1 VEKAEKGKWMED
13 ESGPPTPPVEPSGA
27 ESPVARTPLSR
38 RTVLLGLAAVGGISA
53 VNVGAFLGAGGW
65 FTPGTL
71 TTSRFVDRFEQVFGK
86 HDGFRRNHAKGV
98 SATGVFTSNGAG
110 TELSEAAVFQSG
122 TTPVTARFSISGGM
136 PTVADA
142 NSTVRGLAVLFH
154 MSNGEQWRTAMV
166 NVPVFTDRVPQGF
179 YDRLLATKPV
189 PSTGQPDP
197 VKVAA
202 FLSKYPE
209 TARAMALISKTPPST
224 GLYNSPYHGLNAFR
238 FTNSA
243 GTTVPVR
250 WTMKPEEPIQQ
261 VAGAAHPPGKDYLFD
276 ALIDKVT
283 QGPVRWRFLITVGQP
298 GDPTNDATT
307 PWPVNRRQI
316 DVGTLTIDSLQTEA
330 PGNARD
336 VNFDPTVLPQGIA
349 PSDDPLLAARSAV
362 YAQSYQRR
370 TGEPH
375 QPSEVTVTKPEP
387 TAELAKGGS

>member
-1 VEKAEKGKWMED
+1 MD
-13 ESGPPTPPVEPSGA
+13 EETN
-27 ESPVARTPLSR
+27 PLSPLGEQSDAQSAVGRMPLNR
-38 RTVLLGLAAVGGISA
+38 RSVLLGLAAVGGISA

-65 FTPGTL
+65 FTPDTL
-71 TTSRFVDRFEQVFGK
+71 TTSRFADRFEQVFGK

-110 TELSEAAVFQSG
+110 TELSRAAVFQHG
-122 TTPVTARFSISGGM
+122 TTPVTARFSISGGL

-179 YDRLLATKPV
+179 YERLLATQPV
-189 PSTGQPDP
+189 PSTGKPDP

-202 FLSKYPE
+202 FLAKYPE
-209 TARAMALISKTPPST
+209 TARAMAMISKTPPST
-224 GLYNSPYHGLNAFR
+224 GLYNSPFHGLNAFR

-243 GTTVPVR
+243 GATVPVR
-250 WTMKPEEPIQQ
+250 WTMMPDEPFQP
-261 VAGAAHPPGKDYLFD
+261 VAGTAPEPGKDYLFD
-276 ALIDKVT
+276 ALIDRVT
-283 QGPVRWRFLITVGQP
+283 QGPVRWRFLITVGEP
-298 GDPTNDATT
+298 GDPTNDATK
-307 PWPVNRRQI
+307 PWPAGRRQVE
-316 DVGTLTIDSLQTEA
+316 VGTLTIDALQTEA

-336 VNFDPTVLPQGIA
+336 VNFDPTVLPEGIA

-370 TGEPH
+370 TREPH
-375 QPSEVTVTKPEP
+375 QPSEVQVAQQPSGAPVMKVDQ
-387 TAELAKGGS
+387 

>member
-1 VEKAEKGKWMED
+1 MDGGTE
-13 ESGPPTPPVEPSGA
+13 PPAPPGGPSG
-27 ESPVARTPLSR
+27 EGSPTGRTPMSR

-53 VNVGAFLGAGGW
+53 ANIGAFLGAGGW
-65 FTPGTL
+65 FTPDTL

-98 SATGVFTSNGAG
+98 SATGLFTSNGAG
-110 TELSEAAVFQSG
+110 TALSKATVFQTG
-122 TTPVTARFSISGGM
+122 TTPVTARFSISGGL
-136 PTVADA
+136 PAVADTNA
-142 NSTVRGLAVLFH
+142 AVRGLGVLFH
-154 MSNGEQWRTAMV
+154 MVGGEQWRTAMV

-179 YDRLLATKPV
+179 YERLLATKPV

-197 VKVAA
+197 AKVAA

-209 TARAMALISKTPPST
+209 TARAMAVISKTPPST

-243 GTTVPVR
+243 GVTVPVR
-250 WTMKPEEPIQQ
+250 WTMMPEEPIRT
-261 VAGAAHPPGKDYLFD
+261 VTGAAHAPGKDYLFD
-276 ALIDKVT
+276 ALIDKVA
-283 QGPVRWRFLITVGQP
+283 QGPVHWRFLITVGQP

-307 PWPVNRRQI
+307 PWPANRRQV
-316 DVGTLTIDSLQTEA
+316 DVGTLTIDSLQTEG

-336 VNFDPTVLPQGIA
+336 VNFDPTVLPEGIA
-349 PSDDPLLAARSAV
+349 ASDDPLLAARSAV

-375 QPSEVTVTKPEP
+375 HPSEVTVTAPPSRVEA
-387 TAELAKGGS
+387 AEVEHEN

>member
-1 VEKAEKGKWMED
+1 MDGGTE
-13 ESGPPTPPVEPSGA
+13 PPAPPGDG
-27 ESPVARTPLSR
+27 SPTGRTPLSR
-38 RTVLLGLAAVGGISA
+38 RTMLLGLAAVGGISA

-65 FTPGTL
+65 FTPDTL

-110 TELSEAAVFQSG
+110 TALSKATVFQAG
-122 TTPVTARFSISGGM
+122 TTPVTVRFSISGGM
-136 PTVADA
+136 PAAADA
-142 NSTVRGLAVLFH
+142 NAAVRGLAVLFH
-154 MSNGEQWRTAMV
+154 MAGGEQWRNAMV
-166 NVPVFTDRVPQGF
+166 NVPVFTDRIPQGF
-179 YDRLLATKPV
+179 YERLLATKPV
-189 PSTGQPDP
+189 PSTGRPDP

-209 TARAMALISKTPPST
+209 TARAMAVINKTHPST

-250 WTMKPEEPIQQ
+250 WTMMPEEPIRT
-261 VAGAAHPPGKDYLFD
+261 VPGAAHAPGKDYLFD
-276 ALIDKVT
+276 ALIDKVA

-307 PWPVNRRQI
+307 PWPANRRQV

-336 VNFDPTVLPQGIA
+336 VNFDPTVLPEGIA
-349 PSDDPLLAARSAV
+349 LSDDPLLAARSAV

-375 QPSEVTVTKPEP
+375 HPSEVTVTTPQP
-387 TAELAKGGS
+387 SRVDAAKGGT